1 MKVSFRPAPLGLVIL
16 GAAALIG
23 AAAPVRAQE
32 NTPSPPTSIEGLV
45 TAATDPSA
53 TGPGTLTIHPA
64 AGGDLTLT
72 VDANTHF
79 RKAGGELDTPDEV
92 PPTGAAT
99 QAAPV
104 PLPSWYV
111 GLSARAAYDA
121 SHDALNVFVSRPE
134 PVQVNGVVDSAT
146 TATDL
151 VLDVKGG
158 GTLHLTFGAQ
168 TAFRLDGLATTED
181 KLVAGDLADV
191 LYWMT
196 ASDNEALRV
205 DARTPPPLHFEGV
218 MAGPVMAD
226 GGFTATHGG
235 TTVQFAESASTGF
248 WLDGK
253 PATAADLK
261 AGDNVS
267 VSYRT
272 DGAANDALQ
281 VRAFTPMPKPTPKPP
296 RTRGD
301 HHGVS
306 TGSGDQGSSENSNP
320 SGNPNSN
327 GNTGGHASRPPRPLV
342 VGGLVGSVDATG
354 MTFTLS
360 QGANTLTFAVDA
372 NTGFQINDKPATLA
386 DLKQGQPVYVVYQA
400 TTSANLALKVLIH
413 QPEGQPEPNETG
425 GAHP

>member
-1 MKVSFRPAPLGLVIL
+1 MKVSFRSAPLGLVIL

-23 AAAPVRAQE
+23 AAAPVGAQE

-64 AGGDLTLT
+64 IGGDLTLT

-99 QAAPV
+99 QAAPM
-104 PLPSWYV
+104 PLPSWFV
-111 GLSARAAYDA
+111 GLSARASYDA

-181 KLVAGDLADV
+181 KLVAGDLASV
-191 LYWMT
+191 LFWLT

-226 GGFTATHGG
+226 GGFSATHGD
-235 TTVQFAESASTGF
+235 TTMQFADSASTGF

-253 PATAADLK
+253 TATAADLK

-281 VRAFTPMPKPTPKPP
+281 VMAFTPMPKPTPKPP
-296 RTRGD
+296 RARGD

-306 TGSGDQGSSENSNP
+306 IGSGDQGSNENSN
-320 SGNPNSN
+320 SN
-327 GNTGGHASRPPRPLV
+327 GDNGSHKSRPPRPLV

-372 NTGFQINDKPATLA
+372 NTAFQLNDKPATLA
-386 DLKQGQPVYVVYQA
+386 DLQQGQSVSVVYQA
-400 TTSANLALKVLIH
+400 TTSPNLALKVLIH
-413 QPEGQPEPNETG
+413 QPED
-425 GAHP
+425 